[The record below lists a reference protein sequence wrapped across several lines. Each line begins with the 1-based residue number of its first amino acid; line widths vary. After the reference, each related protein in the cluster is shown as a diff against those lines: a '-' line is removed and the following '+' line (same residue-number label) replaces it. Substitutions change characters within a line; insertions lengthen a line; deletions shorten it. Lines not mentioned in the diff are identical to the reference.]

1 MYRIIKN
8 DVYLLVQLLDDFNY
22 AVLRTI
28 IKHLT
33 MLPEYARM
41 NDIWLIGAHHAL
53 ISFGDLETLTND
65 VNRMYPCNARHHKTA
80 MVVDPGLTEAIAL
93 LWVKGSTH
101 RVPFASHVF
110 HTLSDAEEWVGSPVS
125 GLARRHRE
133 VRQM

>member
-1 MYRIIKN
+1 MYKIEKN
-8 DVYLLVQLLDDFNY
+8 TDHLLVRFRKDFGYNEIR
-22 AVLRTI
+22 AIMHHV
-28 IKHLT
+28 T
-33 MLPEYARM
+33 MLQEYPET

-80 MVVDPGLTEAIAL
+80 IVVDPGLTEAIAL